1 MGFVSASQGFRCE
14 SDDHNLFLIYIY
26 YYVHML
32 YVPCFNPSTDV
43 SFLNYGRQV
52 LLGFAAV
59 GQGWAASCLGQTP
72 QLLTHLFELWHI
84 LFWSQDLVT
93 WNKNGPRP
101 SMIGAEA
108 QMNWWPESEC
118 MEERCGND
126 WGSVHSSCPW
136 FPLRLCG
143 NCGWILQHG
152 DTAITEDGPE
162 AANTTMD
169 DLEVW
174 EERLNKIFQLE
185 AWPWIRGQLLR
196 LIHLIQQALA
206 REL

>member
-14 SDDHNLFLIYIY
+14 SDDHNLFLRYNIYIY
-26 YYVHML
+26 NNIINML

-136 FPLRLCG
+136 FPL
-143 NCGWILQHG
+143 NS
-152 DTAITEDGPE
+152 
-162 AANTTMD
+162 
-169 DLEVW
+169 
-174 EERLNKIFQLE
+174 
-185 AWPWIRGQLLR
+185 
-196 LIHLIQQALA
+196 LA
-206 REL
+206 TLRELWMNFARWSIMTDIDIWVWINTY